1 MDNTYDDMG
10 SGNLIVR
17 IISRLSALSGEELR
31 EFIVCTKGLGFDPDV
46 SMYRDPAAKS
56 NGQEKALLDLV

>member
-31 EFIVCTKGLGFDPDV
+31 EFIVCAKGLGFDPDV
-46 SMYRDPAAKS
+46 FPQSKPPGILEPS
-56 NGQEKALLDLV
+56 G